1 MKKLALYILALAVVS
16 MPSCISMDDD
26 LVPDRQNGKKL
37 EIMASVADYSSINVG
52 TKALEDKESEVK
64 ELTMFVFDSDGVIVG
79 KPINMG
85 GKNSVFI
92 IDTDSMVMIDGE
104 NNSISMTNNQDKL
117 QNCSIYMVAN
127 CWHVIENENIQS
139 LLDLVAVD
147 IPVSGIE
154 IPGEGMPMMGFE
166 SGFDLRQDRP
176 DGAETLADIEMD
188 KLFAKINVR
197 FQINADQVLHTPS
210 FTLTNWTVSNVPTN
224 VRLGEPAEGAETPH
238 ASGTMLSVDGKTTL
252 SDGNLTIN
260 HSESVTNPDYFQ
272 FTFYVPEH
280 RVNPDPTVMDA
291 FKEQLRTGGGN
302 ASNAVPESD
311 WQKYKP
317 KFCAST
323 QKPMYVTVTGA
334 YTDHQGMVSEVIY
347 SLYLGQNNTDD
358 FYINRNQQLNNIITI
373 KGLTNNKAA
382 ADNVDNPY
390 NVSVDHRVD
399 VGETGFS
406 ISMERETHLD
416 SHYEVRPMDVIVSAG
431 GKVRITVNSDD
442 DPRTDDDW
450 LRIEKSGSSN
460 AHISGV
466 GVRKYFTTNLVT
478 ETLKDSRVIEINS
491 GDNPRIWLY
500 FDENPNVYDKTITD
514 SPQHRDISIN
524 VDYFDAG
531 NDTDTPTSR
540 NVFTF
545 RQMNLWRVWS
555 YKKDASNQDVKDRF
569 YDIEYHEEYL
579 YNYASYD
586 NYGKR
591 KDGMVWGLDGVEFSG
606 NMGADMRTEAVVL
619 NTSDSDWDGV
629 LQYVIRNESPYY
641 DFYLPRE
648 AAEISAELLTKV
660 PNNQY
665 AGRRFT
671 NAIIDADVDGTGSYS
686 AIGLIQRELDED
698 PVSAIEYCLN
708 KNRRNATNG
717 LVDSDSRGWYLP
729 AIDEIEEIMVGGY
742 TDFEVFQ
749 NKMYWSCQTAFYRNY
764 LHYDTISGSTD
775 YGGPYF
781 KENTQYARATNAL
794 YVGVDDNGHDKY
806 TYAESAITN
815 DGYHQFLS
823 VSSLGSILGFTGSP
837 ININN
842 PYPFDFRVGGSWYNG
857 RYESRTLNP
866 AQYDTGYDSRG
877 SQINRVRCVRNSGY
891 ASEAQ

>member
-1 MKKLALYILALAVVS
+1 MKKLALYILALAVIS
-16 MPSCISMDDD
+16 LPSCVSLDDD
-26 LVPDRQNGKKL
+26 LVPDRQNGKKI
-37 EIMASVADYSSINVG
+37 EIMASVADFSSINVG

-64 ELTMFVFDSDGVIVG
+64 ELTMFVFDSDGIIVG
-79 KPINMG
+79 RPINMG

-104 NNSISMTNNQDKL
+104 NNSISITNEQAKL

-127 CWHVIENENIQS
+127 CWYVLENENIQS
-139 LLDLVAVD
+139 VSDLIEVD
-147 IPVSGIE
+147 IPVSGID
-154 IPGEGMPMMGFE
+154 IPGEGMPMIGFE
-166 SGFDLRQDRP
+166 NGFDLRQDRP

-197 FQINADQVLHTPS
+197 FQINADQVIHTPS
-210 FTLTNWTVSNVPTN
+210 FTLTNWTVSNVPTY
-224 VRLGEPAEGAETPH
+224 VRLGEPGEGAETHH
-238 ASGTMLSVDGKTTL
+238 ATGTMLSVDGKTVL
-252 SDGNLTIN
+252 SEGLTTIN
-260 HSESVTNPDYFQ
+260 HSESVTNPEYFQ

-280 RVNPDPTVMDA
+280 RVNPDEKVMDQEKKNLIA
-291 FKEQLRTGGGN
+291 NDVLEG
-302 ASNAVPESD
+302 D
-311 WQKYKP
+311 WQRYKP

-334 YTDHQGMVSEVIY
+334 YADHQGVVSNVIY
-347 SLYLGQNNTDD
+347 SLYLGQNNTDN

-373 KGLTNNKAA
+373 RGLTNNKAA
-382 ADNVDNPY
+382 VETGNEY
-390 NVSVDHRVD
+390 NISVDHRVD
-399 VGETGFS
+399 VEETGFS
-406 ISMERETHLD
+406 ISMERETLLD
-416 SHYEVRPMDVIVSAG
+416 SHFEVRPMDVLVSEG
-431 GKVRITVNSDD
+431 GRVRITVNSDD
-442 DPRTDDDW
+442 SKNDDDW
-450 LRIEKSGSSN
+450 LRIEKSGSSS

-491 GDNPRIWLY
+491 GENPRIWLY
-500 FDENPNVYDKTITD
+500 FDENPNVYDKTITG

-524 VDYFDAG
+524 VDYFKAG
-531 NDTDTPTSR
+531 NDSDTPTSR

-579 YNYASYD
+579 YNYASDD

-606 NMGADMRTEAVVL
+606 NMGADMMTQAVVI
-619 NTSDSDWDGV
+619 SASGSSFQGV
-629 LQYVIRNESPYY
+629 IEYVISTQSPYY

-648 AAEISAELLTKV
+648 AETIHSSLVDLD
-660 PNNQY
+660 NQY

-686 AIGLIQRELDED
+686 AIGLIQRELNKDAE
-698 PVSAIEYCLN
+698 SAIEYCLN
-708 KNRRNATNG
+708 KNRRNSAGTVNKA
-717 LVDSDSRGWYLP
+717 DRGWYLP
-729 AIDEIEEIMVGGY
+729 AIDEIEEIMVAGY

-775 YGGPYF
+775 YGGAYF
-781 KENTQYARATNAL
+781 NENTRYARATNAL
-794 YVGVDDNGHDKY
+794 YIGLDENGHDKY
-806 TYAESAITN
+806 TYAGSAITN
-815 DGYHQFLS
+815 DGYYQFLS
-823 VSSLGSILGFTGSP
+823 VNVGDIFGSADPITINDKHEFQFRIGDFDGWFIL
-837 ININN
+837 
-842 PYPFDFRVGGSWYNG
+842 PYGG
-857 RYESRTLNP
+857 EHKTITLNE

-877 SQINRVRCVRNSGY
+877 SQINRVRCVRNSGTL
-891 ASEAQ
+891 ADANRN

>member
-64 ELTMFVFDSDGVIVG
+64 ELTMLVFDSDGVIVG

-104 NNSISMTNNQDKL
+104 NNSISMTNDQDKL

-127 CWHVIENENIQS
+127 CWHVLETQNIQS
-139 LLDLVAVD
+139 VSDLIAVD

-197 FQINADQVLHTPS
+197 FQINADQILHTPS

-224 VRLGEPAEGAETPH
+224 MRLGEPAEGAETPH
-238 ASGTMLSVDGKTTL
+238 ATGTMLSVDGKTVL
-252 SDGNLTIN
+252 SEGLTTIN
-260 HSESVTNPDYFQ
+260 HSESLTNPDYFQ

-280 RVNPDPTVMDA
+280 RVNPDPTVMNA

-382 ADNVDNPY
+382 AENEVNPY

-406 ISMERETHLD
+406 ISMERETLLD
-416 SHYEVRPMDVIVSAG
+416 SHFEVRPMDVIVSAG

-460 AHISGV
+460 AHISGI

-478 ETLKDSRVIEINS
+478 ETLKDSREIEINS

-514 SPQHRDISIN
+514 SPQHRDISVN

-579 YNYASYD
+579 YNYASDD

-591 KDGMVWGLDGVEFSG
+591 KDGMVWGLDGVQFSG
-606 NMGADMRTEAVVL
+606 NMGADMRTQAVVIQTTGWSSGIIDAL
-619 NTSDSDWDGV
+619 IDNT
-629 LQYVIRNESPYY
+629 SPYY

-648 AAEISAELLTKV
+648 AADISADLNV
-660 PNNQY
+660 DNNLY

-686 AIGLIQRELDED
+686 AIGLIPRELDED

-749 NKMYWSCQTAFYRNY
+749 DKLYWSCQTSFHKNHFLYSSTFLSDSDFKGDYYR
-764 LHYDTISGSTD
+764 
-775 YGGPYF
+775 
-781 KENTQYARATNAL
+781 ENIYSARATSAL
-794 YVGVDDNGHDKY
+794 YYGVDDSGKDEY
-806 TYAESAITN
+806 TYTGSGVIN
-815 DGYHQFLS
+815 DGYYESLEIS
-823 VSSLGSILGFTGSP
+823 VLNSGSNVQANVIPADGRT
-837 ININN
+837 IR
-842 PYPFDFRVGGSWYNG
+842 YWDGSWSGWNRVYQNILLKQVKYDVGYN
-857 RYESRTLNP
+857 
-866 AQYDTGYDSRG
+866 SRG
-877 SQINRVRCVRNSGY
+877 EKINRVRCVRNSGY

>member
-16 MPSCISMDDD
+16 LPSCVSIDDD

-79 KPINMG
+79 KPINLG
-85 GKNSVFI
+85 GMNSVFI

-104 NNSISMTNNQDKL
+104 NNPIFMTNDQDKL

-127 CWHVIENENIQS
+127 CWHVIETLNIQS
-139 LLDLVAVD
+139 LSDLIAVD

-154 IPGEGMPMMGFE
+154 IPGDGMPMMGYE
-166 SGFDLRQDRP
+166 DGFDLRQDRP

-197 FQINADQVLHTPS
+197 FQINADQVIHTPS

-280 RVNPDPTVMDA
+280 RINPDPTVMNA
-291 FKEQLRTGGGN
+291 FKEQLRTGGGIT
-302 ASNAVPESD
+302 SNAVPESD
-311 WQKYKP
+311 WQRYKP
-317 KFCAST
+317 KFCADT

-334 YTDHQGMVSEVIY
+334 YTDHQGMVSNVIY

-382 ADNVDNPY
+382 ADNADNPY

-406 ISMERETHLD
+406 ISMERETLLD

-431 GKVRITVNSDD
+431 GRVRITVNSDD
-442 DPRTDDDW
+442 SRNDDDW
-450 LRIEKSGSSN
+450 LRIEKSGSSS

-466 GVRKYFTTNLVT
+466 GVRKYFTANLVT

-500 FDENPNVYDKTITD
+500 FDENQNVYDKTIKD
-514 SPQHRDISIN
+514 SPQHRDISVT
-524 VDYFDAG
+524 VDYFKAG
-531 NDTDTPTSR
+531 NNSDTPTSR

-545 RQMNLWRVWS
+545 RQMNLWRVR
-555 YKKDASNQDVKDRF
+555 DVTNTRY

-579 YNYASYD
+579 YNYVSND

-591 KDGMVWGLDGVEFSG
+591 KDGMIWGLNGETVSSNVEAF
-606 NMGADMRTEAVVL
+606 
-619 NTSDSDWDGV
+619 TSDSGDALSSG
-629 LQYVIRNESPYY
+629 IRNWLLSNSGMKPYY
-641 DFYLPRE
+641 DFYIT
-648 AAEISAELLTKV
+648 AEECPIPNEVAGTHYFPYNGYNFTKQLVSKAGIGERTLNSDPISAV
-660 PNNQY
+660 
-665 AGRRFT
+665 
-671 NAIIDADVDGTGSYS
+671 
-686 AIGLIQRELDED
+686 
-698 PVSAIEYCLN
+698 EYCYN
-708 KNRRNATNG
+708 KNKRNTGG
-717 LVDSDSRGWYLP
+717 LVSNLQWYLP
-729 AIDEIEEIMVGGY
+729 AIDEIEHIVVGGY
-742 TDFEVFQ
+742 ADFSVFQ
-749 NKMYWSCQTAFYRNY
+749 DKFYWSSQPAY
-764 LHYDTISGSTD
+764 LYKKWKYSAIFIGDDEGD
-775 YGGPYF
+775 LYE
-781 KENTQYARATNAL
+781 ENPSYARATSVVFIGGDPNDPTNYKAEDSGDYVAL
-794 YVGVDDNGHDKY
+794 VTKVQYSIFG
-806 TYAESAITN
+806 
-815 DGYHQFLS
+815 DGEEPIS
-823 VSSLGSILGFTGSP
+823 GAVEDRGLG
-837 ININN
+837 
-842 PYPFDFRVGGSWYNG
+842 YK
-857 RYESRTLNP
+857 ERT
-866 AQYDTGYDSRG
+866 S
-877 SQINRVRCVRNSGY
+877 INRVRCVYRSGLV
-891 ASEAQ
+891 SDITQ